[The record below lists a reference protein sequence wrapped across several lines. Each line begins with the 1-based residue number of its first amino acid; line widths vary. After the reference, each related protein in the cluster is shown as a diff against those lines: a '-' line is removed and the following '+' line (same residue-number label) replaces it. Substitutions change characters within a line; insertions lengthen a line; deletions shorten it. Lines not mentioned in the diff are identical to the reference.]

1 LIKLALRVR
10 LEVIVI
16 SLGFSVD
23 PSDHSLNRYMPS
35 GVAVTVILDP
45 SLYVPPGE
53 LTAPP
58 VSAVIVS
65 VYLLGA
71 GGVTT
76 SSSIEQE
83 ASASSASKV

>member
-1 LIKLALRVR
+1 M
-10 LEVIVI
+10 
-16 SLGFSVD
+16 
-23 PSDHSLNRYMPS
+23 NY
-35 GVAVTVILDP
+35 AVTVILDP

-76 SSSIEQE
+76 SSSLEQE
-83 ASASSASKV
+83 EAKRRNNELRTRNLERIVFRLSLKINHKSKTTV